1 MVNFMSR
8 LEISSFYSI
17 ATFLRSQNFIIQR
30 DLREYKDYDNYYLD
44 SKTKAHPGCFY
55 FQSYPSDQWQNSTLN
70 PILTPGARKWKCYQT
85 DSHKEKC
92 VSIDTIPTFNLIFTA
107 TTSKHLPIIWQAYTY
122 HASSVILIMFS
133 LSLFLIV
140 KETGSQ
146 GLSNLPKITH
156 AVNNTPNQLG
166 HKKV

>member
-8 LEISSFYSI
+8 LEISLFYSI

-70 PILTPGARKWKCYQT
+70 PILTPGARKWKCYQA

-107 TTSKHLPIIWQAYTY
+107 TTKQASTY
-122 HASSVILIMFS
+122 HMAGIHIPCIICNSYHVLP
-133 LSLFLIV
+133 LSFFN
-140 KETGSQ
+140 S
-146 GLSNLPKITH
+146 
-156 AVNNTPNQLG
+156 
-166 HKKV
+166 